1 MVFDISNI
9 DVALPALK
17 TYSIPDEQRE
27 NFMETMTSVY
37 RVSAD
42 FEMKLPMFFYVAQD
56 HNFVCRIIAIVR
68 IYIISS
74 LSIYSRTL
82 PRS

>member
-1 MVFDISNI
+1 
-9 DVALPALK
+9 
-17 TYSIPDEQRE
+17 
-27 NFMETMTSVY
+27 METMTSVY

-42 FEMKLPMFFYVAQD
+42 FEMKLPMFFYVVQD

-68 IYIISS
+68 TYLTS
-74 LSIYSRTL
+74 LSIYSLML